1 MRMEKHQHQKRD
13 NAWKGL
19 KRSILYLKIS
29 VIVHVTEDFRKVL
42 ETVKNLLP
50 MPYCDNVSFRKE
62 NLWGHHKNLI
72 ILVKTTIKKK
82 NVAYAVIENMYKKL
96 DINDK
101 DELSKDFMKR
111 LDNKKTFFLRLDKQ
125 KAYLGKIK
133 LSNIDPI
140 LIKIKLNFF
149 PNNFKEI
156 INPNK

>member
-1 MRMEKHQHQKRD
+1 MEKLQSQKKS
-13 NAWKGL
+13 NTWKEL
-19 KRSILYLKIS
+19 KNSISYVEIS
-29 VIVHVTEDFRKVL
+29 FIVHVTEDIQKALKAVR
-42 ETVKNLLP
+42 NLLP
-50 MPYCDNVSFRKE
+50 DLYRDNVSFKKE
-62 NLWGHHKNLI
+62 KLWGHHKNLI

-82 NVAYAVIENMYKKL
+82 NFGHAFIENLYNKL
-96 DINDK
+96 NISDK
-101 DELSKDFMKR
+101 DELSKGFKKR

-133 LSNIDPI
+133 LSSIDPI